1 MIRQLHKENRH
12 RPTTILL
19 ILKEMVS
26 SFLVFRA
33 FFATP
38 LRSLR
43 QSQPILTSGAA
54 DAGPAN
60 QHLGFD
66 ECADRAEIGFVL
78 SHFMTLL
85 LILKDLLA
93 LFLKLFAHNSRVRL
107 AASAFSR
114 S

>member
-1 MIRQLHKENRH
+1 MPGIISLFIRRINHDNH
-12 RPTTILL
+12 T
-19 ILKEMVS
+19 
-26 SFLVFRA
+26 SFSGA

-66 ECADRAEIGFVL
+66 EWADRAEIGFVL
-78 SHFMTLL
+78 SHFLTLL